1 MDINIK
7 AVSYQP
13 TVTPSTVGNSAGSP
27 VTLTPAVAQAP
38 PVSAVTP
45 VPQASAVAQ
54 ASPAPT
60 ANDVK
65 QAVKKLNDYAQTTNR
80 SLQFS
85 LDQGSGVLVTKVVDT
100 GTNKIIWQM
109 PSEDTVRMA
118 ENLTQNA
125 NQAAISLFSLK
136 A

>member
-7 AVSYQP
+7 AAPYQP
-13 TVTPSTVGNSAGSP
+13 AVTPQNVGNSSGSP
-27 VTLTPAVAQAP
+27 VTLTPVVAQAP
-38 PVSAVTP
+38 PALAVVQTP
-45 VPQASAVAQ
+45 PALTVAQ
-54 ASPAPT
+54 TQPSV
-60 ANDVK
+60 NDVK

-100 GTNKIIWQM
+100 GTNKVIWQM

-118 ENLTQNA
+118 ENLAQNA
-125 NQAAISLFSLK
+125 NQSAISLFSLK